1 MDLFKNSSVVWVL
14 DGKRVKPGTAGAEKI
29 VKLSKKWYGKVK
41 DAETGRWRNVPL
53 SKDKGVAKKMLAK
66 LEAEEDAARAGLG
79 DPLKQF
85 KGEDPRD
92 YLAAFQKYMK
102 EAGDGP
108 RHVKATDQRVRAILD
123 GAGIKT
129 VADLGK
135 GYEPVS
141 DFITGLTSGPRTK
154 NAYRQA
160 IISFVKYLTK
170 EKKRLPSNPY
180 KELPVRPTPPAEARR
195 KRRALSA
202 DDLQKFVRAVQTRP
216 LDACIAAP
224 TRRKFRPGREAEL
237 SEEMRGYLLMRGR
250 GRALLYAFAAA
261 TGLRVGENK
270 VLLVRDCH
278 LGGDA
283 PFVKLTGDRTKNGQ
297 DATLPVT
304 PEMAAALRDWI
315 KDTGRGPDEVV
326 FDVPGYHPLMA
337 AWRKDLAHAAIPYR
351 DDAGRYFDFHSLRK
365 CLGSYLRLA
374 GIDPAVSMKLLRHS
388 DIRLTMQVYNDDE
401 LVQLAPVVNALPKM
415 VF

>member
-1 MDLFKNSSVVWVL
+1 MALFKNVSVVWML
-14 DGKRVKPGTAGAEKI
+14 GGQRVKPGTPGAVQVRKE
-29 VKLSKKWYGKVK
+29 SAKWYGKVK
-41 DAETGRWRNVPL
+41 DGETGRWRNVPL
-53 SKDKGVAKKMLAK
+53 SKDRGVAKKMLAK
-66 LEAEEDAARAGLG
+66 LEAEEDAARAGVG

-92 YLAAFQKYMK
+92 YLPAFQKFME

-108 RHVKATDQRVRAILD
+108 RHIKDTAQRVRAILD

-129 VADLGK
+129 MADLGK
-135 GYEPVS
+135 GYETVS
-141 DFITGLTSGPRTK
+141 DFITNLPSGPRTK

-160 IISFVKYLTK
+160 IITFVKYLTK

-195 KRRALSA
+195 KRRALSPG
-202 DDLQKFVRAVQTRP
+202 DLQKFVRAVQTRP
-216 LDACIAAP
+216 LHACIAAP

-237 SEEMRGYLLMRGR
+237 SEERRKYLLMRGR

-261 TGLRVGENK
+261 TGLREGENK

-278 LGGDA
+278 LDGEA
-283 PFVKLTGDRTKNGQ
+283 PFVKLTGERTKNGQ
-297 DATLPVT
+297 DATLPIT
-304 PEMAAALRDWI
+304 PEMAAALRGWI
-315 KDTGRGPDEVV
+315 GDTGRGPDEVV

-337 AWRKDLAHAAIPYR
+337 AWRKDLDHAGIPYR
-351 DDAGRYFDFHSLRK
+351 DEAGRYFDFHSLRK

-401 LVQLAPVVNALPKM
+401 LAQLAPVVNALPKM
-415 VF
+415 VI